1 MLIFHE
7 IEDLVAEV
15 KGRIDTLGGESDLT
29 LEERRHQLLM
39 RIVSYVNSY
48 EWLSHHKIREKVA
61 CFLRSRYNYRLVAEE
76 FDLPLSSV
84 HKSISYA
91 SDRLRRRIGGVLAL
105 IRSDN
110 LDDAERELHLVKGA
124 VDPLSLF
131 VRGILENFKPEKDA
145 GVDLVGCQ
153 REISFLSY
161 FTTRNMNRI
170 LSKIDSKKLN
180 HVLYMLLKSDV
191 TYPERGILARC
202 ILDGEFDA
210 SEAIKRINDQFI
222 YSASSERHG

>member
-1 MLIFHE
+1 MLIFRE

-15 KGRIDTLGGESDLT
+15 KGRVATLGGESDLS
-29 LEERRHQLLM
+29 LEERRLQLLM
-39 RIVSYVNSY
+39 RMVSYVNSY

-76 FDLPLSSV
+76 FGLPLSSV

-105 IRSDN
+105 IRSGQ
-110 LDDAERELHLVKGA
+110 LDDAERELVLVTGA
-124 VDPLSLF
+124 VDPSSLF
-131 VRGILENFKPEKDA
+131 VRGILENFKPKKDA
-145 GVDLVGCQ
+145 GVDLASCQ
-153 REISFLSY
+153 REIRFLSH
-161 FTTRNMNRI
+161 FTTRNMDRI
-170 LSKIDSKKLN
+170 LSKIDTNKLS
-180 HVLYMLLKSDV
+180 HVLYVLLKSDV

-210 SEAIKRINDQFI
+210 SEAIKRMNDQFI
-222 YSASSERHG
+222 YSVSSERHG